1 MCYNFIPIFEC
12 KDNFYN
18 KTYQL
23 SLLIV
28 SVFNE
33 KYYLCIMNQMNK
45 PRIAV
50 IHPNSLCGIAMR
62 TILADIAPFVCM
74 LQKIDIVCYSSME
87 DFLQDDPQ
95 LAFHC
100 FISNSILQANSD
112 FFAPQARRCIILR
125 EGDEQIMEGYHS
137 INLYCSEREMIKS
150 LLSVFNNAHM
160 AHGMVHPTPP
170 PQTEL
175 LSDREKE
182 VLALSVKGYINKEIA
197 DMLNIST
204 ATVIFHRRNISEK
217 IGSKSIGR
225 QTIYAVMNGIVDYRE
240 L

>member
-1 MCYNFIPIFEC
+1 
-12 KDNFYN
+12 
-18 KTYQL
+18 
-23 SLLIV
+23 
-28 SVFNE
+28 
-33 KYYLCIMNQMNK
+33 MNQMNK

-74 LQKIDIVCYSSME
+74 LQQIDIVCYSSME
-87 DFLQDDPQ
+87 DFLQDDPH

-100 FISNSILQANSD
+100 FVSNSILNENSEY
-112 FFAPQARRCIILR
+112 FASQARRCIVLR
-125 EGDEQIMEGYHS
+125 EGEEQVIEGFHS
-137 INLYCSEREMIKS
+137 INLYGSERDMIKS
-150 LLSVFNNAHM
+150 LLLLFNNAHM
-160 AHGMVHPTPP
+160 AHGMKHHPQPT
-170 PQTEL
+170 QSSL
-175 LSDREKE
+175 LSEREKE

-197 DMLNIST
+197 DKLNIST